1 MAGICFTA
9 VCLFW
14 SGEKNTGGQ
23 IKREGAQNLQ
33 LTIARQYMPQLSF
46 LAEGR
51 DEQTLAE
58 VLVARM
64 ERQVPVWSYAKSRS
78 DYITAS
84 ESSLTYEEIIA
95 LEGKDEPEVTEDLL
109 EAAEQ
114 ENVQVVAQETVTA
127 GGKVQEISREK
138 LNDFDYLIQNY
149 YSVDS
154 TTTITGE
161 QLNAQELLG
170 MDLTIKTPADQPQ
183 ILIYHTHSQE
193 MYADSD
199 PADVMTGVM
208 GAGEYLK
215 QLLEGYGFQ
224 VIHHMGQYDVGDR
237 DHAYANAEDAI
248 AQILEENPS
257 IEVVIDLHRDAVD
270 QHMVRNVNGVD
281 MAPVMFF
288 NGLSYTNALGNITY
302 LDNPNLKGNL
312 AFSLQM
318 QVAAKEYYPNLTRPI
333 YLKGYRYNMHFREK
347 TLLVELGSYTN
358 TREEIYQALVPLADL
373 LDRVLHGTGA

>member
-1 MAGICFTA
+1 MD
-9 VCLFW
+9 
-14 SGEKNTGGQ
+14 
-23 IKREGAQNLQ
+23 Q
-33 LTIARQYMPQLSF
+33 LKTESVKKFRLVLTRQYMPQLSF
-46 LAEGR
+46 VAEGR
-51 DEQTLAE
+51 DDQTLSDVLLSRVEQE
-58 VLVARM
+58 VPIWAYARG
-64 ERQVPVWSYAKSRS
+64 RSSYA
-78 DYITAS
+78 TVA
-84 ESSLTYEEIIA
+84 ESSLSNEEIIA
-95 LEGKDEPEVTEDLL
+95 LEGKDEPEVPGDVLD
-109 EAAEQ
+109 AAEQ
-114 ENVQVVAQETVTA
+114 ENARIVAAEAAAENQEAVQKVEDQVLVEETLSD
-127 GGKVQEISREK
+127 GKVQEISREK
-138 LNDFDYLIQNY
+138 LNDFDYLIQNF

-154 TTTITGE
+154 TTTITGG

-199 PADVMTGVM
+199 PNDVMTGVM

-215 QLLEGYGFQ
+215 QLLEGYGFS

-237 DHAYANAEDAI
+237 DHAYSNAEDAI

-257 IEVVIDLHRDAVD
+257 IEVVIDLHRDSVER
-270 QHMVRNVNGVD
+270 HMVRNVNGVE

-318 QVAAKEYYPNLTRPI
+318 QIAAEEYYPNLTRPI

-358 TREEIYQALVPLADL
+358 TQGEIYQSLVPLADL
-373 LDRVLHGTGA
+373 LDKVLHNKS